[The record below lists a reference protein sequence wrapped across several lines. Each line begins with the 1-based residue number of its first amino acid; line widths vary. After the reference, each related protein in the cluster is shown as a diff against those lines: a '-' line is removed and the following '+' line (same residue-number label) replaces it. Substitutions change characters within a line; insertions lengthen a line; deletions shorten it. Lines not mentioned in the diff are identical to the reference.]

1 MADEIESR
9 ERQLKRRLEKIQ
21 SLEKEVQEKEKALKI
36 KEKAK
41 KQILLRLA
49 PALWEELAAWA
60 EEDYRSIN
68 GQIEY
73 LLTECVRQRR
83 KKSDIMSCRFT
94 DFYSFKRQLMQSIKL
109 K

>member
-9 ERQLKRRLEKIQ
+9 ERELKRRLEKIQ

-73 LLTECVRQRR
+73 LLAECVRKR
-83 KKSDIMSCRFT
+83 KKSPT
-94 DFYSFKRQLMQSIKL
+94 L
-109 K
+109 

>member
-1 MADEIESR
+1 MADELEIR
-9 ERQLKRRLEKIQ
+9 ELELKQRLEKIQ
-21 SLEKEVQEKEKALKI
+21 SLEKEVREKEKALKI

-49 PALWEELAAWA
+49 PTLWEELAAWA

-73 LLTECVRQRR
+73 LLAECVRKH
-83 KKSDIMSCRFT
+83 KK
-94 DFYSFKRQLMQSIKL
+94 
-109 K
+109 